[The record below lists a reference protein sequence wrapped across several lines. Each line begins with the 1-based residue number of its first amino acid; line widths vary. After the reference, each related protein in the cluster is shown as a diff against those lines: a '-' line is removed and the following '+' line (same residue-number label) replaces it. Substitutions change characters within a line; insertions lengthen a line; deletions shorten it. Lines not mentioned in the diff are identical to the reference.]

1 MPLQG
6 DKFTRSKGE
15 VLKKQ
20 LAVLFTLI
28 SVLGLGIAARA
39 EDEGTVV
46 ATVPY
51 DFVAGGAELPAGT
64 YTISRVNTFGA
75 PELLVRSSETG
86 AGGYIIPTAF
96 SQVAAQNTQ
105 ISLQSVGGKYFLN
118 KIQTS
123 KGVYTIAIPR
133 PAAKLAST
141 EQHEG
146 TSASGGN

>member
-1 MPLQG
+1 MNSQC
-6 DKFTRSKGE
+6 SKGE
-15 VLKKQ
+15 TLKKPQ
-20 LAVLFTLI
+20 LAILFTLI
-28 SVLGLGIAARA
+28 CVLGLGIAARA
-39 EDEGTVV
+39 QDEGTVI

-75 PELLVRSSETG
+75 PELLVRSSDTG
-86 AGGYIIPTAF
+86 AGGYLIPTAF
-96 SQVAAQNTQ
+96 NHVGAQNPQ
-105 ISLQSVGGKYFLN
+105 ISFQSVGGKYFLT

-133 PAAKLAST
+133 SATTLGQM

-146 TSASGGN
+146 TSPSGSN

>member
-1 MPLQG
+1 M
-6 DKFTRSKGE
+6 
-15 VLKKQ
+15 KKQ
-20 LAVLFTLI
+20 LAVLFTLSCI
-28 SVLGLGIAARA
+28 LGLGVAARA
-39 EDEGTVV
+39 QDEGTVI

-51 DFVAGGAELPAGT
+51 DFVAGGAKLPAGT
-64 YTISRVNTFGA
+64 YTISCVNTFGA
-75 PELLVRSSETG
+75 PELLVRSPETG

-96 SQVAAQNTQ
+96 NHVAAQNAQ

-133 PAAKLAST
+133 SAAKLDT
-141 EQHEG
+141 IPQPED